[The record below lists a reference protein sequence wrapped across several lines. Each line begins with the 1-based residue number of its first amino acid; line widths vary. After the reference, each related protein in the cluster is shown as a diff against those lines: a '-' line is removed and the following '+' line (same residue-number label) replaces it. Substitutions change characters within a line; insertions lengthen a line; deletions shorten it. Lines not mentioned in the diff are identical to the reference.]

1 MKKVKLIS
9 MCISEEILEKA
20 KAKAKANGLSLSA
33 YIRQL
38 IAKDLR
44 SEEK

>member
-1 MKKVKLIS
+1 MKMIS
-9 MCISEEILEKA
+9 MCMPEDLLA
-20 KAKAKANGLSLSA
+20 KAKEKAEANGLNLSA

-44 SEEK
+44 EEK

>member
-1 MKKVKLIS
+1 MKKAKLIS
-9 MCISEEILEKA
+9 ICISEEMLEKA
-20 KAKAKANGLSLSA
+20 KVKGKANGLSLSA

-44 SEEK
+44 GEK